1 MLMTDEPDRRPDTQQ
16 HQPVSDRR
24 PESGRQSADEGRGLT
39 GSGPALAVET
49 YVTEKAGR
57 WVVEIAVMFEE
68 GAVHRTVNDYKTR
81 RHAEIA
87 AQWIKRGANR
97 DIEGPVNG

>member
-1 MLMTDEPDRRPDTQQ
+1 MRMTDEPVRRPDAQNST
-16 HQPVSDRR
+16 
-24 PESGRQSADEGRGLT
+24 
-39 GSGPALAVET
+39 PAVAVET
-49 YVTEKAGR
+49 YVTEASGR
-57 WVVEIAVMFEE
+57 WTVEIAVIFED
-68 GAVHRTVNDYKTR
+68 GVVHRTVNDYRTK